1 MLNSQAKI
9 TTISFDGDGTLWDF
23 EKVMRLSLGHAL
35 AELRHLVPDVPETL
49 TIETMITL
57 RTQVSEELRG
67 KVANLEAI
75 RLAAFQRTLLHIGTT
90 DDELATHLNAVYL
103 RHRYEDIEVF
113 DDVLPALD
121 SLQGLWGGN

>member
-1 MLNSQAKI
+1 MDEKGPYNSDKIPSASAGQRELHMLNSQAKI

-57 RTQVSEELRG
+57 RNQVSEELRG
-67 KVANLEAI
+67 KVATWRRSGSLLSKGHFFT
-75 RLAAFQRTLLHIGTT
+75 LA
-90 DDELATHLNAVYL
+90 
-103 RHRYEDIEVF
+103 
-113 DDVLPALD
+113 
-121 SLQGLWGGN
+121 